1 MTVLIGGVSQLYQ
14 GDLDLGRRAADR
26 LSREDLGRGVVV
38 EDLHYGAVA
47 VAQRLEELGP
57 DALILVGA
65 AERSRPPGTV
75 ERRCIRDP
83 KPPAAA
89 FQQAVGDAVT
99 GYVTIDLVV
108 EVAAGLDLLP
118 ALTVAVEVEPASTAP
133 SEDLSPQGKLGLDAA
148 LALVRAEARRAPALG
163 LASEVRTQLE
173 DGHVEASDAL
183 KAMNDLLR
191 ELDVARDEGRW
202 GATFALKDR
211 VKLRISEGATGEGM
225 QHLDWGLWWTLL
237 EELDRLQPLEGD
249 SA

>member
-47 VAQRLEELGP
+47 VAQRLEELSP

-65 AERSRPPGTV
+65 AERGRPPGTV

-83 KPPAAA
+83 KRPAAA

-108 EVAAGLDLLP
+108 EVAAGLELLP

-133 SEDLSPQGKLGLDAA
+133 SEELSPEGKLGLDAA
-148 LALVRAEARRAPALG
+148 LA
-163 LASEVRTQLE
+163 
-173 DGHVEASDAL
+173 
-183 KAMNDLLR
+183 
-191 ELDVARDEGRW
+191 
-202 GATFALKDR
+202 DR
-211 VKLRISEGATGEGM
+211 KSVV
-225 QHLDWGLWWTLL
+225 
-237 EELDRLQPLEGD
+237 
-249 SA
+249 